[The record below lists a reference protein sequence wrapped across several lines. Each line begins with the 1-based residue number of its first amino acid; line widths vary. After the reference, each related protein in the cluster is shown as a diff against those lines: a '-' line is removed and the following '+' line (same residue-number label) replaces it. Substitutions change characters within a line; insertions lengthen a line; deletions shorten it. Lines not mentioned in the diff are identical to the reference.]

1 MEPVDV
7 VIVTYNSEHV
17 VADLLDSLPA
27 ALAGTPA
34 RVLVVDNGSVDG
46 TLQLLESRG
55 DCRVVRAENRGYAAG
70 LNRGVAELSGS
81 GPILVLNPD
90 VRLHPRAVATMVET
104 LTGPGTGIVA
114 PLVLDEDGRPT
125 RSLRREPT
133 LSRALGLGRVGTA
146 TMSEYVSDADS
157 YRRPGTVDWA
167 LGAVLLMSRAAYD
180 MVGGWDESFFLY
192 SEETDFCLR
201 ARDHGLATRF
211 TPDAVATH
219 IGGASGT
226 SAQIHAMQIVNR
238 VRLYRRRNP
247 AALAVLYLLVTVASE
262 LSWMLRGHRQ
272 SAAAVAALL
281 SPPRRPAQLGLG
293 AHWLPR

>member
-17 VADLLDSLPA
+17 VGDLLDSLPA

-34 RVLVVDNGSVDG
+34 RVVVVDNGSLDG
-46 TLQLLESRG
+46 TRALLEARA
-55 DCRVVRAENRGYAAG
+55 DCRLVREENRGYAAG
-70 LNRGVAELSGS
+70 LNRGVAELDGT

-90 VRLHPRAVATMVET
+90 VRLHPGAVATMVEA
-104 LTGPGTGIVA
+104 LARPGTGIVA
-114 PLVLDEDGRPT
+114 PLVLDEHGRPT
-125 RSLRREPT
+125 RSLRCEPT
-133 LSRALGLGRVGTA
+133 LARALGLGRVGTA
-146 TMSEYVSDADS
+146 AMSEYVSDPDR

-167 LGAVLLMSRAAYD
+167 LGAVLLMSRTAYET
-180 MVGGWDESFFLY
+180 VGGWDESFFLY

-201 ARDHGLATRF
+201 ARDRGLVTWF

-219 IGGASGT
+219 LGGASGT
-226 SAQIHAMQIVNR
+226 SSQTHAMQIVNR

-247 AALAVLYLLVTVASE
+247 VAPAVLYLLLTVASE
-262 LSWMLRGHRQ
+262 LSWLLRGHRQ
-272 SAAAVAALL
+272 SAVAVAALL

-293 AHWLPR
+293 RHWLPR